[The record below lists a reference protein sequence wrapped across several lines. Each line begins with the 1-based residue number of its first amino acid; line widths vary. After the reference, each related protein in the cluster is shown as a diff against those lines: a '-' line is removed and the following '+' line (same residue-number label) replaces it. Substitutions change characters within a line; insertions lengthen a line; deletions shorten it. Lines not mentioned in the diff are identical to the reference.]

1 MRAIIEHPD
10 LELVGAHVHT
20 PDKVGRDA
28 GELCGMAA
36 TGIIATNDLA
46 PTLALAPDCLSY
58 MANGLGREA
67 DVCRDIVPFLEQGVD
82 VVTCSLIP
90 FTHPP
95 TAPVELRDVIERA
108 CLAGGASLFNS
119 GIDPGYATGQ
129 LAASLLSFSS
139 EIECIRVQELGNF
152 SRYGAR
158 DVMRDVFG
166 FGQAEG
172 FVPPLFTNGM
182 VRHFWTGTVH
192 ELAGLL
198 SHEIDDIRLVH
209 DVALVDHDVDTAF
222 GMVPAGSIGAV
233 RFELEGRSRGRVVAV
248 VEHVD
253 RIDPTV
259 APQWDRAAGTTGTAY
274 KVIVTGRPT
283 FSCELDFM
291 LTGGFSGAV
300 IATATFLA
308 NAIPAICAARPG
320 VLSMLDVAPFVGR
333 PATVIDLTAEATRA
347 ATPER
352 ERLRSGTT
360 RPGATTDLRAPR
372 GRG

>member
-1 MRAIIEHPD
+1 MTTRVVHWGTGATGAHGLRAIIEHPD
-10 LELVGAHVHT
+10 LELVGVHVHT

-28 GELCGMAA
+28 AEFCGAA
-36 TGIIATNDLA
+36 PTGIIATNDLA
-46 PTLALAPDCLSY
+46 RTLALAPDCLSY

-67 DVCRDIVPFLEQGVD
+67 DACRDIVPFLEQGAD

-95 TAPVELRDVIERA
+95 SAPVELRKVIETA
-108 CLAGGASLFNS
+108 CLAGGTSLFNS

-158 DVMRDVFG
+158 DVMREVFG

-182 VRHFWTGTVH
+182 LRHFWSGTVH
-192 ELAGLL
+192 ELANLL
-198 SHEIDDIRLVH
+198 NLEIDDIRLVH

-222 GMVPAGSIGAV
+222 GLVPAGSIGAV
-233 RFELEGRSRGRVVAV
+233 RFELEGWSRGRVVAV

-253 RIDPTV
+253 RVDPTV
-259 APQWDRAAGTTGTAY
+259 APQWDKATGTTGTAY
-274 KVIVTGRPT
+274 RVIVTGRPT

-300 IATATFLA
+300 IATATFLV
-308 NAIPAICAARPG
+308 NAIPTVCAARPG
-320 VLSMLDVAPFVGR
+320 ALSMLDVAPFVGR
-333 PATVIDLTAEATRA
+333 PATLIDLTTAPTAEPT
-347 ATPER
+347 
-352 ERLRSGTT
+352 L
-360 RPGATTDLRAPR
+360 APAPAH
-372 GRG
+372 